1 MKRIICVAAI
11 AAAALIGP
19 ASAADLNGGLTDPHA
34 DRPAIS
40 WAGFYAGG
48 HVGATLDNAL
58 LFSVPGQNL
67 TTGFAVDEALMGGM
81 HAGYNW
87 QTPGGWVYGL
97 EADVSVIDDEL
108 VSDIG
113 TFEVTGHLATLRGRI
128 GMATGGTLLYTTAG
142 AAFLAYDDEI
152 GEQIGD
158 DAVGFVVGAGLEHKF
173 TPRLSLGIE
182 GLYHSFSS
190 EVGNP
195 GEEIDIDHDFWTV
208 RTRATYHFDRDVAG
222 LK

>member
-1 MKRIICVAAI
+1 MKRISCMAVI
-11 AAAALIGP
+11 AAATSIEP
-19 ASAADLNGGLTDPHA
+19 ASAADLNGSFADPHV
-34 DRPAIS
+34 DRPALS

-48 HVGATLDNAL
+48 HVGATLDNEL
-58 LFSVPGQNL
+58 LFSIPGQKL
-67 TTGFAVDEALMGGM
+67 GFAVDEALMGGL

-87 QTPGGWVYGL
+87 QTSAGWVYGI
-97 EADVSVIDDEL
+97 EADVSIIDDEL
-108 VSDIG
+108 VSDIA
-113 TFEVTGHLATLRGRI
+113 TFEVTGHWATVRGRI
-128 GMATGGTLLYTTAG
+128 GMATSGTLLYTTAG

-158 DAVGFVVGAGLEHKF
+158 DTVGFVVGAGLEHKF

-190 EVGNP
+190 EIGNP
-195 GEEIDIDHDFWTV
+195 GEEIGIDHDFWTV
-208 RTRATYHFDRDVAG
+208 RARATHHFDRDFAG

>member
-1 MKRIICVAAI
+1 MKRIICI
-11 AAAALIGP
+11 AALAAAVLVGP
-19 ASAADLNGGLTDPHA
+19 TSAADLDGGLADPYA
-34 DRPAIS
+34 ERPAIS

-48 HVGATLDNAL
+48 HVGATLDDEI
-58 LFSVPGQNL
+58 LFSTPGQKL
-67 TTGFAVDEALMGGM
+67 ATGFALDEALTAGL

-97 EADVSVIDDEL
+97 EADISVIDDEL

-113 TFEVTGHLATLRGRI
+113 TFELTGYLATLRGRI
-128 GMATGGTLLYTTAG
+128 GIAAGSTLVYTTAG

-158 DAVGFVVGAGLEHKF
+158 DAVGLVVGAGLEHQF
-173 TPRLSLGIE
+173 GAWLSLGVE
-182 GLYHSFSS
+182 GLYYSFSS
-190 EVGNP
+190 EIGDP

-208 RTRATYHFDRDVAG
+208 RARASYHFDRDFAR

>member
-1 MKRIICVAAI
+1 MKPIICIAAI
-11 AAAALIGP
+11 AAAALIRP
-19 ASAADLNGGLTDPHA
+19 ASAADLGPGPAEPRA

-48 HVGATLDNAL
+48 HVGATLDNEM
-58 LFSVPGQNL
+58 LFSAPGQNL
-67 TTGFAVDEALMGGM
+67 ITGFAIDEALMGGV

-87 QTPGGWVYGL
+87 QTTGGWVFGL

-113 TFEVTGHLATLRGRI
+113 TFDVTGHLATLRGRM

-158 DAVGFVVGAGLEHKF
+158 DAFGLVVGAGLEHRF

-208 RTRATYHFDRDVAG
+208 RARASYHFDRDTAG

>member
-1 MKRIICVAAI
+1 MKRIICIAAV

-19 ASAADLNGGLTDPHA
+19 ASAADLNRGFADLHA
-34 DRPAIS
+34 DRPSIS

-48 HVGATLDNAL
+48 HAGATLEDEM
-58 LFSVPGQNL
+58 LFSTPGQNL
-67 TTGFAVDEALMGGM
+67 ITGFAIDEALMAGL

-113 TFEVTGHLATLRGRI
+113 TFELTEYLATLRGRI
-128 GMATGGTLLYTTAG
+128 GIATGGTLLYTTAG
-142 AAFLAYDDEI
+142 VAFLAYDDEI

-158 DAVGFVVGAGLEHKF
+158 DAVGLVVGAGLEHKF

-208 RTRATYHFDRDVAG
+208 RARASYHFDHGSAG